1 MSSAREVILSRVRRS
16 LRRTAPLEPS
26 VSSALA
32 ARMTAHPVHA
42 QPRVSEAL
50 VERFAAKLQAAGAT
64 LAKVPDLAAV
74 PDAVQAHLKGA
85 GAPPHLHGAGAPPRL
100 VVSADPLVG
109 AMRWPAGV
117 AAETRAAR
125 DGDAASVTGALVGV
139 AETGTLALLS
149 SPESPTTL
157 NFLPEAHIVVLRRAQ
172 IVCHLEDVWSALRSL
187 GPGMPRTV
195 NLISGPSK
203 TADVEQTLQT
213 GAHGPRRLHVI
224 LVEETGKTGEA
235 TTGAQRSTQRKP
247 AKKRSKRTAGVDA

>member
-85 GAPPHLHGAGAPPRL
+85 GAPARL

>member
-1 MSSAREVILSRVRRS
+1 MSSAREVILSRIRRS

-42 QPRVSEAL
+42 QPRVSEDL

-74 PDAVQAHLKGA
+74 PDAVRAHLKGD
-85 GAPPHLHGAGAPPRL
+85 GAPVCL

-125 DGDAASVTGALVGV
+125 NGDAASVTGALVGV

-157 NFLPEAHIVVLRRAQ
+157 NFLPEDHIVVLRRAQ
-172 IVCHLEDVWSALRSL
+172 IVRHLEDVWSALRSL

-224 LVEETGKTGEA
+224 LVEETGKAEEA
-235 TTGAQRSTQRKP
+235 TTGAQRSTQHKP
-247 AKKRSKRTAGVDA
+247 AKKRSKRTAGVDS